1 MSQTNSNFGKSPKPL
16 KSESQINQLR
26 AYLNDKPRDLL
37 LFELSIQTGV
47 PMKRLLALKVK
58 DLVETDAYGRI
69 AIGKGRGQ
77 TPYSII
83 MTKSLRQAWENYL
96 KHVTPSE
103 NDYVFKSRKGAKPLN
118 LSTVSNMVNEWFERA
133 NISNTSG
140 IRSLKKTWE
149 SHFRNNLTSAP
160 FLKGLTDSIA
170 VLQPVT
176 IATAQEIVYDRL
188 MDAILSGRIL
198 PGQRLRMQ
206 DIANQ
211 MNVSRVPVR
220 EAFLRL
226 QAGGFISAVK
236 KSAAVVME
244 LSRENL
250 EETLEIRITIE
261 SMAARKAAVIC
272 SDSFIQRL
280 GSLHQEFVKAIRSHD
295 VEKTLKVNRQFH
307 FAMYRE
313 ANMPILMEIIESL
326 WNRIIP
332 YFNILLRVMSEAG
345 NPLSQESSKYHEA
358 MLIAMKNHDPEA
370 VTRLLKVD
378 LTEAYKIVYDL
389 FDKLKGR

>member
-1 MSQTNSNFGKSPKPL
+1 
-16 KSESQINQLR
+16 
-26 AYLNDKPRDLL
+26 
-37 LFELSIQTGV
+37 V
-47 PMKRLLALKVK
+47 KRLLALKVK
-58 DLVETDAYGRI
+58 DLLPTDAEGRI
-69 AIGKGRGQ
+69 TIDKGRGQ
-77 TPYSII
+77 APYSIV
-83 MTKSLRQAWENYL
+83 MTKSLRQAWENFL
-96 KHVTPSE
+96 KRLAPSE
-103 NDYVFKSRKGAKPLN
+103 NDYVFKSRKGVNPLN

-176 IATAQEIVYDRL
+176 IATAQEIVHDRL

-198 PGQRLRMQ
+198 PGQRLRIQ
-206 DIANQ
+206 EIADQ

-272 SDSFIQRL
+272 SEEFIQQL
-280 GSLHQEFVKAIRSHD
+280 GSLHQEFVKAIQSHD

-307 FAMYRE
+307 FAIYRE

-326 WNRIIP
+326 WNRIVP
-332 YFNILLRVMSEAG
+332 YFNILLRLMSEAG

-358 MLIAMKNHDPEA
+358 MLIALKNHDAEA
-370 VTRLLKVD
+370 ISKWLKVD